1 MTNDSE
7 QKAQRK
13 STQKLGRKAV
23 QRNGEKTVDGI
34 EERVEDRVDERIE
47 VRIGERTKGEDQR
60 EETYDGSVRCIC
72 ACNMEKGEMVCCD
85 MCEGWTHLRCLGMK
99 EGVGG
104 MVGKEYVCYFCV
116 SACLLALRREV
127 EGLRKE
133 LKEVREENGRM
144 KRCLEQERLEDVR
157 VTQVEMKENMPR
169 CGKVAV
175 TGDRLAERLEDVRV
189 TQVEMKENMPRCGK
203 LDVTGDRLAERLE
216 DVRVTQVEMKE
227 NMPSCGKVTGWK
239 RQWQQG

>member
-1 MTNDSE
+1 
-7 QKAQRK
+7 
-13 STQKLGRKAV
+13 
-23 QRNGEKTVDGI
+23 
-34 EERVEDRVDERIE
+34 
-47 VRIGERTKGEDQR
+47 
-60 EETYDGSVRCIC
+60 
-72 ACNMEKGEMVCCD
+72 
-85 MCEGWTHLRCLGMK
+85 
-99 EGVGG
+99 

-116 SACLLALRREV
+116 SACLLAPRREV

-169 CGKVAV
+169 CGKV
-175 TGDRLAERLEDVRV
+175 
-189 TQVEMKENMPRCGK
+189 
-203 LDVTGDRLAERLE
+203 DVTGDRLAERLE